1 MRLQS
6 CHEFVGESALA
17 FQDVPVESFVAPN
30 KPSLARVDLPDDF
43 NMKVGLDTSIDSAS
57 SAVGDAVQATL
68 GQSVHAEGEAAI
80 PKGARVS
87 GHIARLEKRGSLD
100 YVDLG
105 FDSLDLKPGH
115 ADLSQREND
124 VTKKTL
130 EPLIFRLEHV
140 KLARGTRLI
149 VRSRLLKSEDH
160 DPIRQ

>member
-6 CHEFVGESALA
+6 CHEFVGESALI
-17 FQDVPVESFVAPN
+17 FDDIPVESFVAPT

-43 NMKVGLDTSIDSAS
+43 NMEVGLDTPIDSAS

-68 GQSVHAEGEAAI
+68 RQSVRADGEAAI

-87 GHIARLEKRGSLD
+87 GHIARLEQSGSLY
-100 YVDLG
+100 YVDLA
-105 FDSLDLKPGH
+105 FDSLDLKPGY
-115 ADLSQREND
+115 ADISQRENH
-124 VTKKTL
+124 VTNP
-130 EPLIFRLEHV
+130 ERLIFGLDHV

-149 VRSRLLKSEDH
+149 VRSRLVKSEDH